1 MNIEKYVEYI
11 KEKHGNQKRKQ
22 GTPYY
27 LHPVAVCRI
36 LYNKGIKDGNI
47 LTAALFHDLIEDT
60 TVTYDEIKE
69 ISNEKVAKIV
79 KLLSKEKGY
88 NMAEYIKDI
97 KENKSAK
104 LVKLADRLHNLSEA
118 SFGSEEFQKK
128 YIKETEEW
136 YVNLARGTIF
146 EKDIN
151 KELNNLK
158 LIQHEE
164 KIEER

>member
-1 MNIEKYVEYI
+1 MNIEKYIEYI

-36 LYNKGIKDGNI
+36 LYNKGIKDGNV

-88 NMAEYIKDI
+88 KMAEYIKGIRED
-97 KENKSAK
+97 KSAK

-118 SFGSEEFQKK
+118 TSGTEEFQKK
-128 YIKETEEW
+128 YIKETEDW
-136 YVNLARGTIF
+136 YVDLAKGTIF
-146 EKDIN
+146 EEDIN
-151 KELNNLK
+151 HELQRLREY
-158 LIQHEE
+158 QDEY
-164 KIEER
+164 ER

>member
-1 MNIEKYVEYI
+1 MNIEKYIEYI

-36 LYNKGIKDGNI
+36 LYNKGIKDGNV

-88 NMAEYIKDI
+88 KMTEYIKGIRED
-97 KENKSAK
+97 KSAK

-118 SFGSEEFQKK
+118 TSGTEEFQKK
-128 YIKETEEW
+128 YIKETEDW
-136 YVNLARGTIF
+136 YVDLAKGTIF
-146 EKDIN
+146 EEDIN
-151 KELNNLK
+151 HELQKLKEY
-158 LIQHEE
+158 QVEY
-164 KIEER
+164 ER

>member
-1 MNIEKYVEYI
+1 MNIEKYIEYI

-36 LYNKGIKDGNI
+36 LYNKGIKDGNV

-88 NMAEYIKDI
+88 KMA
-97 KENKSAK
+97 
-104 LVKLADRLHNLSEA
+104 
-118 SFGSEEFQKK
+118 
-128 YIKETEEW
+128 
-136 YVNLARGTIF
+136 
-146 EKDIN
+146 
-151 KELNNLK
+151 
-158 LIQHEE
+158 
-164 KIEER
+164 

>member
-1 MNIEKYVEYI
+1 MNIEKYIEYI

-27 LHPVAVCRI
+27 LHPVEVCRI

-158 LIQHEE
+158 LINDEE